1 MKRFIYLLIVA
12 VSLTAFPPT
21 SWADGQSPKTET
33 ETESALEQVELA
45 IVRLKRELMDL
56 EREYRFERNGAKVED
71 VPEMTR
77 QYALTSMQINEELRQ
92 QEALKMQLVEQSVN
106 TYLAD
111 EDH

>member
-1 MKRFIYLLIVA
+1 MKRFIYLFNVA

-21 SWADGQSPKTET
+21 SWADQQAGKTDK
-33 ETESALEQVELA
+33 ALEEVELA
-45 IVRLKRELMDL
+45 FVKLKRELMDL

-77 QYALTSMQINEELRQ
+77 RYALTSMQINEELRA
-92 QEALKMQLVEQSVN
+92 QEALKMRLVEQSVN

-111 EDH
+111 EDN